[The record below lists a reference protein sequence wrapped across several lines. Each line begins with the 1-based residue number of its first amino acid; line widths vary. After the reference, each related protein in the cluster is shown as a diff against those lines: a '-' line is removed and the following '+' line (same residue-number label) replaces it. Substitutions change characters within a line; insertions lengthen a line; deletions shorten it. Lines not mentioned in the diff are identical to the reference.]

1 MAGGRGGLG
10 GGIFGLV
17 EVIDEH
23 QEAVEYDL
31 IAHGLRLRQ
40 LGTEA
45 LTWRDLKIII
55 ELQPPEKSALART
68 KDPEE
73 VAWGI
78 SEHLLAIIADTTRV
92 RVWQEGSGKAKDKPK
107 PIPRP
112 GIGDTE
118 KTTYRYDVEPVADM
132 AEFLGD
138 GFVALLPAS

>member
-1 MAGGRGGLG
+1 MAGGLRDLG

-17 EVIDEH
+17 ELLDEH

-78 SEHLLAIIADTTRV
+78 SEHLLAIIADSSRA
-92 RVWQEGSGKAKDKPK
+92 RVWQEGSGKARDKPK

-112 GIGDTE
+112 GIENTE
-118 KTTYRYDVEPVADM
+118 KTVYRYDVLPVNEMAD
-132 AEFLGD
+132 FLGD
-138 GFVALLPAS
+138 DFVALV

>member
-1 MAGGRGGLG
+1 MAGGRGGFG

-17 EVIDEH
+17 ELLDEH

-55 ELQPPEKSALART
+55 ELQPPERSALART

-78 SEHLLAIIADTTRV
+78 SEHLLAIIADSSRA
-92 RVWQEGSGKAKDKPK
+92 RVWQEGSGKARDKPK

-112 GIGDTE
+112 GIENTE
-118 KTTYRYDVEPVADM
+118 RTTYRYDVLPVNDM
-132 AEFLGD
+132 AEFLGE
-138 GFVALLPAS
+138 GFVELVSA